1 MLSNESKNFNK
12 IGCWI
17 VLRFFHIFLFKWSE
31 KFEKQSSLICFKIFD
46 RNSLQKFDQMA
57 RNFIQYLA
65 IEGK

>member
-1 MLSNESKNFNK
+1 MKRK
-12 IGCWI
+12 VW
-17 VLRFFHIFLFKWSE
+17 K
-31 KFEKQSSLICFKIFD
+31 KSSLICFKIVD